1 MNDDDDLLFGVDD
14 LERWKRGEQPEGWLD
29 QQGAALLARC
39 HAQLAEFQSLL
50 ISADPATARRL
61 NKRL

>member
-1 MNDDDDLLFGVDD
+1 MNDDDLLFGMDD
-14 LERWKRGEQPEGWLD
+14 LERLKRGEQPVGWLED
-29 QQGAALLARC
+29 RKAVLLARC